1 MQCLQLSVSQ
11 FVMSHG
17 EEEVGEIPA
26 VVGEAQD
33 TLQSLVE
40 RMIKSEPEDFE
51 LVRQSTTKVC
61 LILSLLPNFQ
71 VVHYM
76 TKKLRRNEAA

>member
-11 FVMSHG
+11 FVTSHG

-51 LVRQSTTKVC
+51 LV
-61 LILSLLPNFQ
+61 
-71 VVHYM
+71 
-76 TKKLRRNEAA
+76 

>member
-1 MQCLQLSVSQ
+1 MQCLQLCVSQ

-17 EEEVGEIPA
+17 EEEEVGEVPA

-51 LVRQSTTKVC
+51 LV
-61 LILSLLPNFQ
+61 
-71 VVHYM
+71 
-76 TKKLRRNEAA
+76 

>member
-1 MQCLQLSVSQ
+1 MQCLQLCVSQ

-17 EEEVGEIPA
+17 EEEEEEEMGKMPA

-51 LVRQSTTKVC
+51 LV
-61 LILSLLPNFQ
+61 
-71 VVHYM
+71 
-76 TKKLRRNEAA
+76 

>member
-1 MQCLQLSVSQ
+1 MQCLQLCVSQ

-17 EEEVGEIPA
+17 EEEEEEVGEMPA

-51 LVRQSTTKVC
+51 LV
-61 LILSLLPNFQ
+61 
-71 VVHYM
+71 
-76 TKKLRRNEAA
+76 